1 MNLPPQRVSPISS
14 PETYVLPGRPQGATD
29 ASLDAYRQTQFLL
42 GPDLELF
49 AEAMNL
55 QLQLVKDAYPSKYRT
70 HALAAIMALWSR
82 SFSYLADS
90 LLLATRGS
98 YMSTIPL
105 VKAMTEVIAAQEG
118 LRAGEMEDHHKWL
131 AETLRP
137 DEAFKAFEFELG
149 RYFAGSV
156 LAGDDLLGSIYRPA
170 SDMAR
175 PSFGASLLQVA
186 PESNN
191 IRLAITF
198 ADASFHLGWAEL
210 ILGWLLALALR
221 QTQVIVDAGDV
232 FPVSD
237 ELGADFENLRGRIEE
252 ALRRSDRCHLD
263 EVQDGNDR
271 RYLIHNFRR
280 TSGASPKK
288 VLL

>member
-1 MNLPPQRVSPISS
+1 MNVPSQRVSPISS
-14 PETYVLPGRPQGATD
+14 PEDYVLPGRPQRASE
-29 ASLDAYRQTQFLL
+29 ASLDAYRQSQFLL

-55 QLQLVKDAYPSKYRT
+55 QLRLVKDAYPSKYRT

-82 SFSYLADS
+82 SFSYLGDA
-90 LLLATRGS
+90 LLLTTRGS
-98 YMSTIPL
+98 YMSTVPL
-105 VKAMTEVIAAQEG
+105 VKATTEVIAAQEG
-118 LRAGEMEDHHKWL
+118 LRSGEMEDHHRWL

-137 DEAFKAFEFELG
+137 DEAFKALEFKLG

-156 LAGDDLLGSIYRPA
+156 LAGDALLGSIYRPA
-170 SDMAR
+170 SDIAR
-175 PSFGASLLQVA
+175 PSFGVSLLQVA

-198 ADASFHLGWAEL
+198 GDSSFHLGWAEL
-210 ILGWLLALALR
+210 ILGWLLALGIR
-221 QTQVIVDAGDV
+221 QIQVILDADDI
-232 FPVSD
+232 FPISE
-237 ELGADFENLRGRIEE
+237 ELRADYEKLRARTEE
-252 ALRRSDRCHLD
+252 ALRRNDRCHLD